1 MRIMLIQWHLF
12 LSSATISQ
20 NTDTVCMRFIAAHTA
35 VNRKEHRMDPRIKK
49 IEDLSLNAWP
59 SHQIEYYDGWLLRF
73 SYFYT
78 HRTNCVEQLGPST
91 IPADEKIRH
100 VEDTYRRW
108 GTPSI
113 FKISPLVDPAFDE
126 LLASRHYQI
135 EHSND
140 NMILDFD
147 NDDIPA
153 AAGINSGFAA
163 DTAVDT
169 LQSVNDSAPARKL
182 HDGLRLETG
191 MFIPPAWIEALFA
204 LKGTTNVMHRQV
216 VPSMYQAIPKETICV
231 DIRDR
236 DKRIIGT
243 GLGILDRDYVGVYA
257 IHVHPDFR
265 RKHLGKIIVSTIL
278 SEGRRRGAC
287 HAYLQVVC
295 GNEPA
300 ASLYRS
306 LGFHRLY
313 TDYFRVLRNI

>member
-1 MRIMLIQWHLF
+1 
-12 LSSATISQ
+12 
-20 NTDTVCMRFIAAHTA
+20 
-35 VNRKEHRMDPRIKK
+35 MDPRVKK

-78 HRTNCVEQLGPST
+78 HRTNCVEQLGAST
-91 IPADEKIRH
+91 IPVDEKIQY

-113 FKISPLVDPAFDE
+113 FKISPLVDSSFDE

-147 NDDIPA
+147 SADSSLS
-153 AAGINSGFAA
+153 AAGSDAA
-163 DTAVDT
+163 SKD
-169 LQSVNDSAPARKL
+169 LP
-182 HDGLRLETG
+182 DGLRLETG
-191 MFIPPAWIEALFA
+191 MFIPSAWIEALFA

-231 DIRDR
+231 DIRDQN
-236 DKRIIGT
+236 KQIIGT

-265 RKHLGKIIVSTIL
+265 RKHLGRKIVSTIL
-278 SEGRRRGAC
+278 SEGQRRGAC
-287 HAYLQVVC
+287 HAYLQVVS

-300 ASLYRS
+300 AALYRS
-306 LGFHRLY
+306 LGFRRLY